1 MDPNEIAH
9 GVNGWDLISFGRY
22 RWPDEI
28 PNLEEEVI
36 GVYCYERRVPERE
49 YRRIIRRL
57 GHTKDKHALPVWDP
71 R

>member
-36 GVYCYERRVPERE
+36 GVYCYERRVPGRE
-49 YRRIIRRL
+49 
-57 GHTKDKHALPVWDP
+57 
-71 R
+71 